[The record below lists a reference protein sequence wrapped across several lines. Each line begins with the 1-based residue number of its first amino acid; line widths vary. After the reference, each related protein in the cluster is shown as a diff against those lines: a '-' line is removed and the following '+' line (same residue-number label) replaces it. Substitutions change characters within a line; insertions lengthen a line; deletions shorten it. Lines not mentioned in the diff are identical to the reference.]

1 MPRLYEMPDYTP
13 ATIDLDKVSHV
24 TRPWGAEEKYSIWMD
39 NGTEFNVSNSVLS
52 PRYLN
57 RDSFISSWS
66 GE

>member
-1 MPRLYEMPDYTP
+1 MPRLYEMPQYIP
-13 ATIDLDKVSHV
+13 ATIDLDKVSYV

-39 NGTEFNVSNSVLS
+39 NGTEFNVSNDFIS

-57 RDSFISSWS
+57 RDSFIASWS